1 MTQPTISEMTILAG
15 DLGGT
20 KTLLAACQVHD
31 GRIQLAFERSFAS
44 AQHSSLEDIVAA
56 FLEELPPP
64 LRAIRSACFG
74 VAGPVRGATAEIT
87 NLPWTIASARLSE
100 ALGGAPVSLLND
112 LQAAALGMLVLPAQD
127 FVTLQDGP
135 APADGAIAVI
145 APGTGL
151 GESLLIPIGG
161 RYYALPME
169 AGHADFAA
177 TTDEE
182 YQLVQFL
189 RRRHGHHI
197 SYERVLCGDGLG
209 DLYTFLRE
217 RSGEPEPAHL
227 IAAGAERNAAISQ
240 AALDGSD
247 PLCARALERFVEILG
262 NEAGN
267 AALRGLARGGV
278 ILGGGI
284 PPKILRALQAP
295 GFLAR
300 FHDKGRFTGFMQSL
314 YVRVAM
320 EPRAGLLGAA
330 HHAAT

>member
-1 MTQPTISEMTILAG
+1 MTQPTTSEMTILAG

-20 KTLLAACQVHD
+20 KTLLAACHVHG
-31 GRIQLAFERSFAS
+31 GRVQLAYERSFPS
-44 AQHSSLEDIVAA
+44 AQHGSLEEIVAA
-56 FLEELPPP
+56 FLDQLPAP
-64 LRAIRSACFG
+64 LRDLRAACFG
-74 VAGPVRGATAEIT
+74 VAGPVRGGAAEIT
-87 NLPWTIASARLSE
+87 NLPWVITSERLAA
-100 ALGGAPVSLLND
+100 ALGGAPVTLLND
-112 LQAAALGMLVLPAQD
+112 LQAAALGMLVLPPQD
-127 FVTLQDGP
+127 FVTLQEGD
-135 APADGAIAVI
+135 APDDGAIAVI

-151 GESLLIPIGG
+151 GQSLLVPVEG
-161 RYYALPME
+161 RYHAVPME

-189 RRRHGHHI
+189 RRRHGHHV
-197 SYERVLCGDGLG
+197 SYERVLCGDGLA

-217 RSGEPEPAHL
+217 QSGQPEPAHL
-227 IAAGAERNAAISQ
+227 AAAGAERNAAISR

-247 PLCARALERFVEILG
+247 PLCARALEKFVEILG

-284 PPKILRALQAP
+284 PPKILPALQAP

-300 FHDKGRFTGFMQSL
+300 FHDKGRFAGMMKSL
-314 YVRVAM
+314 RVRVAM
-320 EPRAGLLGAA
+320 EPRAGLFGAA
-330 HHAAT
+330 HRAAR